1 VKPSSFE
8 YHAPET
14 VEEAVE
20 ILAQFGDSAKILAG
34 GQSLIPMLALRLTS
48 FEHLVDLRRI
58 RGLDS
63 IDRRDGMV
71 RVGAKVTESAVECSD
86 EMAGAVSLVTRATP
100 HIGHFQIRNRGT
112 LCGSIAHAD
121 PAAEYPAVAV
131 ALGAEMEVISRSG
144 SRTVS
149 AEDFFTGYWTT
160 KLRADEL
167 LAAVTFPV
175 WKGRR
180 GFGFQEFARRH
191 GDFAL
196 SGAAIGIEADAD
208 DRITRCGIALIGM
221 GSIPER
227 ARAAES
233 AVLQSK
239 IGEVSAKELGRIAM
253 SELES
258 VPSDVHGSAAYRKRI
273 GAAMVERAWQEAQSE
288 VMND

>member
-1 VKPSSFE
+1 MKPCSFE

-34 GQSLIPMLALRLTS
+34 GQSLVPMLALRLTS

-58 RGLDS
+58 SGLDS
-63 IDRRDGMV
+63 IERRDGLV
-71 RVGAKVTESAVECSD
+71 RVAAKVTESAVESSD
-86 EMAGAVSLVTRATP
+86 EMAGAAPLVTRATP

-121 PAAEYPAVAV
+121 PAAEYPAVAA
-131 ALGAEMEVISRSG
+131 ALGAEMEIISRVG

-149 AEDFFTGYWTT
+149 SEDFFTGYWTT
-160 KLRADEL
+160 TLRADEL

-196 SGAAIGIEADAD
+196 SGAVIGIEADAD

-239 IGEVSAKELGRIAM
+239 IGEVSAKELGRIAI

-273 GAAMVERAWQEAQSE
+273 GAAMVERAWLEAQSE
-288 VMND
+288 VIDD

>member
-1 VKPSSFE
+1 MKPSSFE
-8 YHAPET
+8 YHAPAT
-14 VEEAVE
+14 VDEALE
-20 ILAQFGDSAKILAG
+20 ILAQYGESAKILAG

-48 FEHLVDLRRI
+48 FAHLVDLRRI
-58 RGLDS
+58 VGLDS

-71 RVGAKVTESAVECSD
+71 RVGARVTESAVERSD
-86 EMAGAVSLVTRATP
+86 EMAAAAPLVTRATP
-100 HIGHFQIRNRGT
+100 LIGHFQIRNRGT

-121 PAAEYPAVAV
+121 PSAEYPAVAV
-131 ALGAEMEVISRSG
+131 ALGAEMEIVSRRG

-149 AEDFFTGYWTT
+149 AEDFFVGFWTT
-160 KLRADEL
+160 TLRADEL
-167 LAAVTFPV
+167 LAAVAFPV
-175 WKGRR
+175 WKGRC

-208 DRITRCGIALIGM
+208 DRITGCRIALMGM
-221 GSIPER
+221 GLIPER

-233 AVLQSK
+233 AALHSK
-239 IGEVSAKELGRIAM
+239 IGEISAKELGQIAN

-258 VPSDVHGSAAYRKRI
+258 IPSDVHGSAAYRKRI
-273 GAAMVERAWQEAQSE
+273 GAAMVERAWQEARSE

>member
-63 IDRRDGMV
+63 IDRREGMV

>member
-1 VKPSSFE
+1 VKPCPFE

-20 ILAQFGDSAKILAG
+20 ILTQFGDSAKILAG
-34 GQSLIPMLALRLTS
+34 GQSLVPMLALRLTS

-86 EMAGAVSLVTRATP
+86 EMAGAAPLVTRATP

-131 ALGAEMEVISRSG
+131 ALGAEMEIISRSG

-149 AEDFFTGYWTT
+149 AEDFFTGYWST

-167 LAAVTFPV
+167 LTAVTFPV

-208 DRITRCGIALIGM
+208 DRITRCGIALLGM

-239 IGEVSAKELGRIAM
+239 IGEVSAKELGRIAI

-258 VPSDVHGSAAYRKRI
+258 VSSDVHGSAAYRKRI

>member
-1 VKPSSFE
+1 VKPASFE

-34 GQSLIPMLALRLTS
+34 GQSLVPMLALRLTS

-63 IDRRDGMV
+63 IDRWDGMV

-86 EMAGAVSLVTRATP
+86 EMAGAASLVTRATP
-100 HIGHFQIRNRGT
+100 YIGHFQIRNRGT

-160 KLRADEL
+160 ELRADEL

-233 AVLQSK
+233 AVLHSK

-273 GAAMVERAWQEAQSE
+273 GAAMVERAWEEAQSE

>member
-1 VKPSSFE
+1 MKPCSFE

-20 ILAQFGDSAKILAG
+20 ILAQFGDTAKILAG
-34 GQSLIPMLALRLTS
+34 GQSLVPMLALRLTS
-48 FEHLVDLRRI
+48 FEHLVDIRRI
-58 RGLDS
+58 VGLDG
-63 IDRRDGMV
+63 IDRRDGTV
-71 RVGAKVTESAVECSD
+71 WVGAKVTEAAVECSD
-86 EMAGAVSLVTRATP
+86 EMAGAAPLVTRATP

-149 AEDFFTGYWTT
+149 AEDFFTGFWTT
-160 KLRADEL
+160 ELRADEL

-175 WKGRR
+175 WKERR
-180 GFGFQEFARRH
+180 GFGFREFARRH

-196 SGAAIGIEADAD
+196 SGAAVGVEADSD
-208 DRITRCGIALIGM
+208 DRITRCGIALMGM
-221 GSIPER
+221 GSVPER

-239 IGEVSAKELGRIAM
+239 IGEVSAQELGQIAI
-253 SELES
+253 SELDS

-273 GAAMVERAWQEAQSE
+273 GAAMFERAWQEAQSE
-288 VMND
+288 MMND

>member
-1 VKPSSFE
+1 VKPCSFE

-14 VEEAVE
+14 VEETVE
-20 ILAQFGDSAKILAG
+20 ILAQFGDTAKILAG
-34 GQSLIPMLALRLTS
+34 GQSLVPMLALRLTS

-58 RGLDS
+58 SGLDS
-63 IDRRDGMV
+63 IDRRDGTV
-71 RVGAKVTESAVECSD
+71 RVGARVTEAAVECSD
-86 EMAGAVSLVTRATP
+86 EMVGAASLVTRATS

-131 ALGAEMEVISRSG
+131 ALGAEMEIVSRSG

-149 AEDFFTGYWTT
+149 AEDFFTGFWTT

-167 LAAVTFPV
+167 LAAVSFPV

-196 SGAAIGIEADAD
+196 SGAAIGVETDSD
-208 DRITRCGIALIGM
+208 DRITRCGITLMGM

-239 IGEVSAKELGRIAM
+239 IGEVSAKELGQFAI

-258 VPSDVHGSAAYRKRI
+258 VSSDVHGSAAYRKRI

-288 VMND
+288 LMND

>member
-86 EMAGAVSLVTRATP
+86 EMAGAVPLVTRATP

-180 GFGFQEFARRH
+180 GFGFHEFARRH